1 MDRRVLLAAG
11 VSVLLAPP
19 VRAATIGQRLAAGG
33 HVLLMRHA
41 EAPGIGDPPGFRLED
56 CSTQRNLSPAGRE
69 QARAVGRWLRG
80 QGVQQVRVLS
90 SPWCRCLDT
99 ARLLAYGSVEVEESL
114 GSFFGRVE
122 QGQGR
127 TSALQALLARLR
139 PLPGGPVPLLVT
151 HQVNISAY
159 AGGGVPSAELLL
171 VQVDHKGLPLAV
183 LRLAPPA
190 LS

>member
-11 VSVLLAPP
+11 ASVLLAPP

-80 QGVQQVRVLS
+80 QGLTHARVWS
-90 SPWCRCLDT
+90 SPWCRCRDT
-99 ARLLAYGSVEVEESL
+99 ANLLGYGAVSIEPRL
-114 GSFFGRVE
+114 GSFFGADERGP
-122 QGQGR
+122 GQ
-127 TSALQALLARLR
+127 TAALQAFIARLQDER
-139 PLPGGPVPLLVT
+139 AGPAAVLVT
-151 HQVNISAY
+151 HQVVISAY
-159 AGGGVPSAELLL
+159 AGGGAASAEMVL
-171 VQVDHKGLPLAV
+171 VRVDRLGRPQAV
-183 LRLAPPA
+183 SRYAPPA
-190 LS
+190 PG